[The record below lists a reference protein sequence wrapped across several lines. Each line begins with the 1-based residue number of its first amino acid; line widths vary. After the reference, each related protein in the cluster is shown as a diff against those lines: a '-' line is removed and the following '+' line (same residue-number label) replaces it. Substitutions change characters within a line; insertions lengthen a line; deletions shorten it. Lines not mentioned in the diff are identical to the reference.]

1 MALVPLQQ
9 VMRTAPPY
17 HDKLFP
23 QSGADHKSSVI
34 LFSTRV
40 QSQDFFR
47 MVTSHI
53 WHRYIFWGCCVW
65 LEAFLARFRHVSSV
79 SHYVSTLTISQDYF
93 LLYVWAP
100 LQGPGYILVKH
111 IIPLFGDFWLH
122 WTLKIIPNILPRSD
136 KTSETHSYISQT
148 IPLIWTSFWYLYFC
162 ITSDFRVGV
171 VLVGQRLVMTN
182 ARSLLVTLNSPCFT
196 SSVPAPVFGSVFGFY
211 LIFQITV

>member
-1 MALVPLQQ
+1 MSICLKHISTELLSVPSPLQCHFHPISMLQSSQNDKKNYHHMALVPLQQ
-9 VMRTAPPY
+9 VMRMAPPY

-100 LQGPGYILVKH
+100 LQGPGYI
-111 IIPLFGDFWLH
+111 
-122 WTLKIIPNILPRSD
+122 
-136 KTSETHSYISQT
+136 
-148 IPLIWTSFWYLYFC
+148 
-162 ITSDFRVGV
+162 
-171 VLVGQRLVMTN
+171 
-182 ARSLLVTLNSPCFT
+182 
-196 SSVPAPVFGSVFGFY
+196 
-211 LIFQITV
+211 

>member
-1 MALVPLQQ
+1 MLPKISIAHSLIDPGHSFIKETKCLFVWNTSLRNYYQCRPHCSAIFTQSQ
-9 VMRTAPPY
+9 CYKAVKMIKKWSSYGARASPASNAPPY

-100 LQGPGYILVKH
+100 LQGPGYI
-111 IIPLFGDFWLH
+111 
-122 WTLKIIPNILPRSD
+122 
-136 KTSETHSYISQT
+136 
-148 IPLIWTSFWYLYFC
+148 
-162 ITSDFRVGV
+162 
-171 VLVGQRLVMTN
+171 
-182 ARSLLVTLNSPCFT
+182 
-196 SSVPAPVFGSVFGFY
+196 
-211 LIFQITV
+211 

>member
-1 MALVPLQQ
+1 MSYFVTQWLNMDLRDASASKNDHHMALVPLQQ

-53 WHRYIFWGCCVW
+53 WHRYFFWGCCVW
-65 LEAFLARFRHVSSV
+65 LEAFLARFRHVSSF

-111 IIPLFGDFWLH
+111 IIIP
-122 WTLKIIPNILPRSD
+122 LKIWQIFTPRNP
-136 KTSETHSYISQT
+136 KNHTKH
-148 IPLIWTSFWYLYFC
+148 P
-162 ITSDFRVGV
+162 
-171 VLVGQRLVMTN
+171 
-182 ARSLLVTLNSPCFT
+182 P
-196 SSVPAPVFGSVFGFY
+196 
-211 LIFQITV
+211 